1 MGLQRRARTL
11 TAVLLAA
18 ATLGMT
24 APASAQDDP
33 KDNPTTLAKHLDFA
47 VACEVRDGLSLCVD
61 GRSKEQRRKARVL
74 RDTESAEE
82 AGKMGRLTRLA
93 GMFMGRVDAAEV
105 GDFRFRF
112 ILDLR

>member
-1 MGLQRRARTL
+1 MGLQRRALHL
-11 TAVLLAA
+11 TAVLLTA
-18 ATLGMT
+18 ATMGLT
-24 APASAQDDP
+24 APASAQDDAKGTP
-33 KDNPTTLAKHLDFA
+33 ALARRSDFTLACA
-47 VACEVRDGLSLCVD
+47 VRDGLSLCVD
-61 GRSKEQRRKARVL
+61 SRSRAQRRRARIL
-74 RDTESAEE
+74 RDSESAEE

>member
-11 TAVLLAA
+11 TAVLLTT
-18 ATLGMT
+18 ATLGLT
-24 APASAQDDP
+24 APASAQDDA
-33 KDNPTTLAKHLDFA
+33 KTNAALAKRTDFSL
-47 VACEVRDGLSLCVD
+47 ACQVRDGLSLCLD
-61 GRSKEQRRKARVL
+61 GRSKEQRRKARIL
-74 RDTESAEE
+74 RESESAEE
-82 AGKMGRLTRLA
+82 AGKMGRLTKLA